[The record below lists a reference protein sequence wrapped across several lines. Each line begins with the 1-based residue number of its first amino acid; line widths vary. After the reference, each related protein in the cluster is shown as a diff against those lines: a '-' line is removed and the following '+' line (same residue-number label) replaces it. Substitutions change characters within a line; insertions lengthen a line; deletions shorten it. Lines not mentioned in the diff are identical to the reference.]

1 MGIRF
6 SLIALG
12 LVCLMAAGC
21 AKKQP
26 QPEVNPTVVK
36 FEKFRQTYDASTA
49 DGGEFVF
56 EADEIERA
64 FAPAGA
70 RESGPDAGVT
80 SIVLAR
86 AHRSIGTPYVFGGT
100 RPGGFDCSGL
110 VQWAY
115 KGAGIRLPRTA
126 REQSQSGFG
135 IRDKSQMRAGDIVAF
150 RRRGGYHTGIYIGD
164 GKFIHAPRRNK
175 RVRIESMDT
184 GYFAHNFIGARRVDT
199 SGRSVELAQA
209 AEQADKKY
217 TATRKSKS
225 SRQAVTSKSRSSKKT
240 VASRNSKSSRK
251 TAQASR
257 SRTTK
262 QTVAKSKA
270 PAQKKT
276 ASAQQKTA
284 SRKQQAAQ
292 ASKAGSSRTTQTAAK
307 KSATS
312 SARKSQTRADNKKIE
327 VRPARRTVNEVRKAK
342 GSASNEGNNRQ
353 SKG

>member
-1 MGIRF
+1 MGIKF

-12 LVCLMAAGC
+12 LVCVMAAGC

-70 RESGPDAGVT
+70 RETGPDAGVT

-100 RPGGFDCSGL
+100 KPGGFDCSGL

-115 KGAGIRLPRTA
+115 QGAGIRLPRTA

-135 IRDKSQMRAGDIVAF
+135 IRDKSKMRAGDIVAF

-199 SGRSVELAQA
+199 SRRSVELAQA
-209 AEQADKKY
+209 TEQADKKY
-217 TATRKSKS
+217 TTTRKSKP
-225 SRQAVTSKSRSSKKT
+225 SRKSVASKSKSSKKT
-240 VASRNSKSSRK
+240 VASGSAKSSRK
-251 TAQASR
+251 TEQASR
-257 SRTTK
+257 NRTKK
-262 QTVAKSKA
+262 QAVAKSKA
-270 PAQKKT
+270 ATQKKT
-276 ASAQQKTA
+276 AAA
-284 SRKQQAAQ
+284 RKQQVAQ
-292 ASKAGSSRTTQTAAK
+292 ASRARSSRTTQTATK
-307 KSATS
+307 KSAAP

-327 VRPARRTVNEVRKAK
+327 VRPAKRTVNEVRKAK
-342 GSASNEGNNRQ
+342 GSASNEGKSRQ